1 MYNMFNIIVIM
12 IMKNADTIYSAA
24 LACDL
29 LISAVFLIEFFSVD
43 HHSHSS
49 ALAQIRAE
57 TQTDTKTRFNRG
69 GLKKWNKNTTFLS
82 IYLRRLAYATV
93 YSALRITI

>member
-1 MYNMFNIIVIM
+1 
-12 IMKNADTIYSAA
+12 MKNADTIYFAA

-29 LISAVFLIEFFSVD
+29 LISAVFLIEFFSVN

-49 ALAQIRAE
+49 ALADLSQRDHQISSE

-69 GLKKWNKNTTFLS
+69 GSKKWNKNTTFLS
-82 IYLRRLAYATV
+82 IYPRC
-93 YSALRITI
+93 